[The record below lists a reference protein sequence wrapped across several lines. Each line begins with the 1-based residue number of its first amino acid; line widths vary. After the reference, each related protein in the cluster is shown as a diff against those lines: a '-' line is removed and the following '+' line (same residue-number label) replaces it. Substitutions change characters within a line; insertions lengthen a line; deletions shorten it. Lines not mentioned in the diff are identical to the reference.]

1 MNKSNSFFSNL
12 LENFGFLSAFATA
25 FSQYFVGSNFKQ
37 IFGENQ
43 NLYPSA
49 STVALIL
56 SIAIIL
62 GVYCNRFRISLK
74 TYLDQSKANKYFAYL
89 NKIRE
94 DSLNKDGV
102 KKGDQM
108 KEEKEPFGY
117 TITQL
122 SFLFIFL
129 ALIFFAL
136 TIYLGHSYV
145 GLVSYVLFICSTVSS
160 ISIFSIQLYKDN
172 EFTNKKRESD
182 EIIFEKIKDYFSDKI
197 KIEYDSTDYG
207 TINGPDRQII
217 FEYLGK
223 RYRVFTKSSNPE
235 NYFLISEFKRAEN

>member
-12 LENFGFLSAFATA
+12 LENFGFLMAFATA

-43 NLYPSA
+43 YLYSSV

-56 SIAIIL
+56 SVAIIL
-62 GVYCNRFRISLK
+62 GVYCNRFKISLK
-74 TYLDQSKANKYFAYL
+74 TYLNKSKTTKYFEYL
-89 NKIRE
+89 SKKREESLENKEKKNE
-94 DSLNKDGV
+94 D
-102 KKGDQM
+102 QI
-108 KEEKEPFGY
+108 KEVKEPFGY
-117 TITQL
+117 TIIQL

-129 ALIFFAL
+129 SLVFFAL
-136 TIYLGHSYV
+136 TIYFGHIYI
-145 GLVSYVLFICSTVSS
+145 GLVSYILFICSTVSS

-182 EIIFEKIKDYFSDKI
+182 EIVFEKIKDYFADKI
-197 KIEYDSTDYG
+197 KIEYDSTDYS

-217 FEYLGK
+217 FEYSGK
-223 RYRVFTKSSNPE
+223 RYRVFTKSNNPE
-235 NYFLISEFKRAEN
+235 NYFLISEFEKPKS